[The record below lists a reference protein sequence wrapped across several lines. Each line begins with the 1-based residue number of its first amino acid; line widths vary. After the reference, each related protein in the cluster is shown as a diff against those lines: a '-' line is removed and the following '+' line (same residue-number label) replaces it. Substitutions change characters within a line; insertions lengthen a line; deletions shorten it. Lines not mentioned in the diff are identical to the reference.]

1 MAQRC
6 ARWLSDKH
14 LFKIKTNKACRGE
27 RFLTATGFVVGFLS
41 HPEDIGEA
49 DAADA
54 NPKENALNE
63 GTEAYAAQ
71 RVYGYVQAKT

>member
-1 MAQRC
+1 MQDGC
-6 ARWLSDKH
+6 QINIFQDK
-14 LFKIKTNKACRGE
+14 KTNKACRGE
-27 RFLTATGFVVGFLS
+27 RILTATGFVVGFLS
-41 HPEDIGEA
+41 YPEDIGEA

-71 RVYGYVQAKT
+71 RVSG

>member
-1 MAQRC
+1 M
-6 ARWLSDKH
+6 SYF
-14 LFKIKTNKACRGE
+14 LFETDVYTKPTKPVVVSA
-27 RFLTATGFVVGFLS
+27 FLTATGFVGFLS

-71 RVYGYVQAKT
+71 RVSG

>member
-1 MAQRC
+1 MSA
-6 ARWLSDKH
+6 
-14 LFKIKTNKACRGE
+14 
-27 RFLTATGFVVGFLS
+27 FLTATGFVGFLS

-54 NPKENALNE
+54 YPKENALNE

-71 RVYGYVQAKT
+71 RVSGYAGNFETVVFETAVSEMLLRMISFRQQAN

>member
-1 MAQRC
+1 MVSA
-6 ARWLSDKH
+6 
-14 LFKIKTNKACRGE
+14 
-27 RFLTATGFVVGFLS
+27 FLTATGFVGFLS

-54 NPKENALNE
+54 YPKENALNE

>member
-1 MAQRC
+1 MISVY
-6 ARWLSDKH
+6 LLLDY
-14 LFKIKTNKACRGE
+14 
-27 RFLTATGFVVGFLS
+27 LS

-71 RVYGYVQAKT
+71 RVSG

>member
-1 MAQRC
+1 MISVY
-6 ARWLSDKH
+6 LLLD
-14 LFKIKTNKACRGE
+14 
-27 RFLTATGFVVGFLS
+27 FLS

-49 DAADA
+49 GAADA

-71 RVYGYVQAKT
+71 RVSGYVQAKT